1 MVWIL
6 YIGGLSVDKVNVF
19 LQGLPGDR
27 GIPGSAGAPGPK
39 GEDGE
44 PGARGPRGEAGATV
58 GQPAFSSLDWWDI
71 WTHLDSVFYLP
82 SVLIAKVL
90 KSIYL

>member
-1 MVWIL
+1 MFQNCVNTVCWR
-6 YIGGLSVDKVNVF
+6 SECQDKVNIF

-58 GQPAFSSLDWWDI
+58 GQPAFSSLD
-71 WTHLDSVFYLP
+71 
-82 SVLIAKVL
+82 
-90 KSIYL
+90 